1 MFYKTKK
8 ISDSKEF
15 DNSINII
22 GNGTTL
28 KGDIDTSG
36 NVRLEG
42 FVIGNIR
49 SKAKVV
55 LGNKSRVDGDM
66 NSQFGEISGVV
77 NGSIKISEVLILR
90 ASAIING
97 DIYTKKLVLE
107 EGAQF
112 NGKCKMGD
120 PSKDSLN
127 DIKTHKVD
135 IKSDKWKKGL
145 LL

>member
-135 IKSDKWKKGL
+135 IKSDK
-145 LL
+145 